1 MLKRLVKFG
10 STFIDY
16 KMGFFGAFVMGGV
29 VFAINYNSEDGMS
42 GATTAALK
50 QASYTFFLG
59 GVFMKGCE
67 HLACRIKHQTMAII
81 LSALIPSVVTLILT
95 YNVHKL
101 KGTPKPLES
110 TIPTLII
117 IPATAIWGYK
127 KRKEYNLEV
136 EKNVNKIS

>member
-1 MLKRLVKFG
+1 MLKRLYRFG
-10 STFIDY
+10 AKFIDY

-29 VFAINYNSEDGMS
+29 VFAINYNTENGIA

-50 QASYTFFLG
+50 QATYTFFLG

-67 HLACRIKHQTMAII
+67 HLATKIRNQTLAII
-81 LSALIPSVVTLILT
+81 LSALIPSAITLVLT
-95 YNVHKL
+95 YNVHKM

-110 TIPTLII
+110 TIPTLVI

-127 KRKEYNLEV
+127 KRKEFNLQLDEV
-136 EKNVNKIS
+136 SE